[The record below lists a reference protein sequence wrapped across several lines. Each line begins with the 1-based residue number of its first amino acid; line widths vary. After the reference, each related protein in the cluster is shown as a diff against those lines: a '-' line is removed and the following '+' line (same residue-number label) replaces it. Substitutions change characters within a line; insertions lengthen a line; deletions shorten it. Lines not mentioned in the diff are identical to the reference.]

1 MDEFEQ
7 FWAAYPRKTGKGVA
21 RKAFAK
27 AMRLTTLDTM
37 LTALKWQRQQEQWV
51 KQGGQFIPHPST
63 WLNQER
69 WDDQPTQVPTLSEKT
84 TRTFGSHEVPSRYP
98 TGCANSLRLDAR
110 LTIQQ

>member
-7 FWAAYPRKTGKGVA
+7 FWQAYPRKTGKGVA

-27 AMRLTTLDTM
+27 ALRVTTLDTI
-37 LTALKWQRQQEQWV
+37 LTALEWQRRQEQWI

-69 WDDQPTQVPTLSEKT
+69 WDDEPTQVPSLTDKT
-84 TRTFGSHEVPSRYP
+84 ARTFLAIYGGRDV
-98 TGCANSLRLDAR
+98 
-110 LTIQQ
+110 Q